1 MPSTPVEQF
10 VETLPIAGMLASSLV
25 IPGAGDPLRQL
36 CSLKSDQLKAA
47 IEAFSLSLHQMLK
60 TQLDYLKTL
69 LDAKESKAQEDADGS
84 GSKCAVFVMNAGSVK
99 AYHEGIY
106 ERIGEHIITNYHTR
120 DALFGQKIFLFTY
133 SSSSHER
140 TAGTCLPC

>member
-1 MPSTPVEQF
+1 MIKKVTLVGDRAMFPKSQKDDLP
-10 VETLPIAGMLASSLV
+10 ETISYITAISK
-25 IPGAGDPLRQL
+25 RQ
-36 CSLKSDQLKAA
+36 
-47 IEAFSLSLHQMLK
+47 I
-60 TQLDYLKTL
+60 KTL

-106 ERIGEHIITNYHTR
+106 ERIGEHIITNFHTR
-120 DALFGQKIFLFTY
+120 GALFGQKIFLITY
-133 SSSSHER
+133 SSSSHEQ